1 MLTSQNII
9 PLAAILFHK
18 TGLNLQLKC
27 KQTILYMSVV
37 ICKCLQLGLKLYVL
51 KRNWDCIEITLIEIV
66 NLWNVFYYKILY
78 PNLSHTLCTV
88 MPWPNCNIICLPI
101 PAMTQ
106 CVLNVAP
113 SQNFIFCN
121 SVFILYFAML
131 PTYKINNIVDN
142 ICVLG
147 SLFCLLSKVRLFF
160 SLIKTAI
167 WLFGKYCHY
176 FGLGVSNHIRFW

>member
-1 MLTSQNII
+1 M
-9 PLAAILFHK
+9 
-18 TGLNLQLKC
+18 
-27 KQTILYMSVV
+27 
-37 ICKCLQLGLKLYVL
+37 L
-51 KRNWDCIEITLIEIV
+51 KRNWDCIEITLIKIV

-147 SLFCLLSKVRLFF
+147 SLFCLLSKVRLFSF
-160 SLIKTAI
+160 GYQNCNLIVWKVLP
-167 WLFGKYCHY
+167 LFRTWCIKLHT
-176 FGLGVSNHIRFW
+176 FLITM

>member
-1 MLTSQNII
+1 
-9 PLAAILFHK
+9 
-18 TGLNLQLKC
+18 
-27 KQTILYMSVV
+27 MSVV

-51 KRNWDCIEITLIEIV
+51 KKKLDCIEISLIEVV
-66 NLWNVFYYKILY
+66 NLSNVFYFKILY

-88 MPWPNCNIICLPI
+88 MPWPNCDIICLPI

-106 CVLNVAP
+106 CVFKCGSL

-121 SVFILYFAML
+121 TVFILYFAML

-147 SLFCLLSKVRLFF
+147 SFLICYQRCVYFLLLSKLHMG
-160 SLIKTAI
+160 
-167 WLFGKYCHY
+167 LFGK
-176 FGLGVSNHIRFW
+176 S